1 MIIHVKDILLGKKM
15 EISKSGMKQN
25 VGNKL
30 HYLEMEIKNK
40 FKRKGKNLL
49 ASATKAA
56 KITREASLSMLNA
69 QVFVEMFPGCVP
81 LAFVVRRM

>member
-40 FKRKGKNLL
+40 FKRKGKKL
-49 ASATKAA
+49 T
-56 KITREASLSMLNA
+56 
-69 QVFVEMFPGCVP
+69 C
-81 LAFVVRRM
+81 